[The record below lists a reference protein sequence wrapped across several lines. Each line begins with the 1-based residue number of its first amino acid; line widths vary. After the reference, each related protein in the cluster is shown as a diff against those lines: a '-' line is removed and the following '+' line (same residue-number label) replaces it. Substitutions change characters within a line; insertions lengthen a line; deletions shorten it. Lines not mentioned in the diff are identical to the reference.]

1 MGIRLFAE
9 VDNAM
14 KCRIADCRAGA
25 DRQGLCFL
33 HYWRVQ
39 RHGDPHVVLKPGR
52 KPDPERVAT
61 SAAEVSRLHHELA
74 GLRQELAQL
83 RQQRAPR
90 QSTAAAAPQ
99 LAREIAQLKGA
110 LQTADARILKLNE
123 RIKTLEA
130 ERGLWQSMSSE
141 TMRIRPGNGAITET
155 QRRSLLAALH
165 PDRATSPAQKRRL
178 DEAFKI
184 VSNLA
189 VAKSPTR

>member
-1 MGIRLFAE
+1 
-9 VDNAM
+9 M
-14 KCRIADCRAGA
+14 KCRIADCRNGA

-33 HYWRVQ
+33 HYWRMQ

-52 KPDPERVAT
+52 KPDPQPTST
-61 SAAEVSRLHHELA
+61 SATEVSRLHNELA
-74 GLRQELAQL
+74 GLRQEVAAL

-90 QSTAAAAPQ
+90 HPAAETAPQ

-130 ERGLWQSMSSE
+130 ERDLWRSMSSE
-141 TMRIRPGNGAITET
+141 NMGIRSNGAITET
-155 QRRSLLAALH
+155 QRRALLAALH
-165 PDRATSPAQKRRL
+165 PDRATNLAQKRRL
-178 DEAFKI
+178 EEAFKI

-189 VAKSPTR
+189 VARSPTR